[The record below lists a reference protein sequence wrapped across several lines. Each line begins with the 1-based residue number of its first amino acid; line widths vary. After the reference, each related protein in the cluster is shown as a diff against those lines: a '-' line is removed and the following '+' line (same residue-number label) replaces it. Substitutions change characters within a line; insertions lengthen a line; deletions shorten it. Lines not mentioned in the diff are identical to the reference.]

1 MHKVCAIQILS
12 ALLMLNAC
20 TADDDDGGNDDV
32 DSTLDAVWKRGAL
45 ACGING
51 AQRGFSDEDADGVM
65 RGLDADYCRAI
76 AAAIGVP
83 EIEFVPLTAEER
95 LDAVRDGRVDV
106 LSRTT
111 TWTFSR
117 DTNGLEFVGTI
128 FYDGEGFLV
137 KNIDGVTDIAN
148 FPAPNFCILTGTT
161 SRANLG
167 SYFQGEVV
175 EISEYATEEER
186 VEAFLADECNVYT
199 YDRSALLGVKLD
211 LPNPDDFA
219 ILDDVISKE
228 PLSPVVRD
236 DDPQWA
242 DIARWTFFALLN
254 AEELGIDST
263 NVDELRDSSED
274 LEIQRFLGVVDQDLA
289 MLLGLGPDWAYEI
302 VREVG
307 NYAEVFAR
315 NVGEESELGLA
326 RGLNALWLDG
336 GLMYAPPIK

>member
-1 MHKVCAIQILS
+1 MHKVRAIQVLG

-20 TADDDDGGNDDV
+20 GGDDDGDV
-32 DSTLDAVWKRGAL
+32 AVDGTLDAVWERGTL

-51 AQRGFSDEDADGVM
+51 SQRGFSAEDADGVM

-76 AAAIGVP
+76 AAAIGVT

-117 DTNGLEFVGTI
+117 DISGLEFVGTI

-137 KNIDGVTDIAN
+137 KNIEGVTDIAD
-148 FPAPNFCILTGTT
+148 FPEPSFCILTGTT
-161 SRANLG
+161 SRANLE
-167 SYFQGEVV
+167 SYFQGQAV
-175 EISEYATEEER
+175 EIVEYATEEER
-186 VEAFLADECNVYT
+186 LEAFLADECNVYT

-211 LPNPDDFA
+211 LPSPDDYVV
-219 ILDDVISKE
+219 LDNVISKE
-228 PLSPVVRD
+228 PLSPVVRGGD
-236 DDPQWA
+236 QQWA

-254 AEELGIDST
+254 AEELGITSS
-263 NVDELRDSSED
+263 NIDELRELSDD
-274 LEIQRFLGVVDQDLA
+274 VEILRFLGVVDQDLA
-289 MLLGLGPDWAYEI
+289 ASLGLSPDWADQI

-307 NYAEVFAR
+307 NYGEVFAR
-315 NVGEESELGLA
+315 NVGDESELGMA